1 MSGIQ
6 AFTECGQN
14 SEEKM
19 KFSTKVAITFLL
31 ILATAVLLSACG
43 GGGGD
48 EGGGAFKAAIV
59 TDTAGLGDQSFNDS
73 ANAGL
78 EKAKAELGIE
88 GQVYETSQPSDYEPS
103 LAQAPSQG
111 ADITFAIGFLMTDAL
126 TNVAPQNADAKFGI
140 IDSVVDAPNVASLN
154 FKEEEGS
161 FLVGALAGLMTKSN
175 KIGFIGG
182 LEVPLIK
189 KFEVGFKAGVMSTN
203 PDAVV
208 LTTYAGSFEDPGKG
222 KEIALSQYAD
232 GADVIYHA
240 SGGTGLGLF
249 QAAQEKGP
257 GYWAIGVD
265 SDQYQ
270 LAPDNVLTSMMKRV
284 DVAVFDTIKEAK
296 EGTFNPG
303 LHVFGL
309 KEDGVGL
316 SPTTDKNTPQDV
328 IDQVNALGQQIIDG
342 KIVVPTTDEDLA
354 SWTPPS

>member
-1 MSGIQ
+1 
-6 AFTECGQN
+6 
-14 SEEKM
+14 M
-19 KFSTKVAITFLL
+19 KSSIKLVSTLVV
-31 ILATAVLLSACG
+31 ILAIAVLLSACG
-43 GGGGD
+43 GGGD
-48 EGGGAFKAAIV
+48 DAGGGGDTFKAAIV

-78 EKAKAELGIE
+78 EKAKADLGIE

-111 ADITFAIGFLMTDAL
+111 SDITFAIGFLMTDAL
-126 TNVAPQNADAKFGI
+126 TNVAPQNAEAKFAI

-161 FLVGALAGLMTKSN
+161 FLVGALAGLMTESD

-203 PDAVV
+203 PDAQV

-249 QAAQEKGP
+249 QAAQEKGA

-265 SDQYQ
+265 SDQYE

-284 DVAVFDTIKEAK
+284 DTAVYNTIKEAK
-296 EGTFNPG
+296 EGAFNPG
-303 LHVFGL
+303 IHVFGL
-309 KEDGVGL
+309 KEEGVGL

-328 IDQVNALGQQIIDG
+328 IDQVNELGKQIIDG
-342 KIVVPTTDEDLA
+342 KIVVPTTDEELA
-354 SWTPPS
+354 SWTP